1 MIKLKVIKL
10 FNYVPAFDMYIV
22 DFVRE
27 AGKTMAITISEDNK
41 IETWNIED
49 LEIDYSKAIRE

>member
-10 FNYVPAFDMYIV
+10 FNYEPVFDMYII

-27 AGKTMAITISEDNK
+27 AGKTMAITITEDNK
-41 IETWNIED
+41 IEAWDIQD

>member
-10 FNYVPAFDMYIV
+10 FNYEPAFDMYIV

-49 LEIDYSKAIRE
+49 LEIDYSKVIRE

>member
-10 FNYVPAFDMYIV
+10 FNYEPAFGMYIV
-22 DFVRE
+22 DFVRKKE
-27 AGKTMAITISEDNK
+27 KTMAITITENNK
-41 IETWNIED
+41 IETSNIED

>member
-1 MIKLKVIKL
+1 
-10 FNYVPAFDMYIV
+10 MYIV
-22 DFVRE
+22 DFVRKV
-27 AGKTMAITISEDNK
+27 GKTMAITISEDNK

>member
-10 FNYVPAFDMYIV
+10 FNYEPAFDMYIV

-27 AGKTMAITISEDNK
+27 AGKTMAITITFKYISC
-41 IETWNIED
+41 
-49 LEIDYSKAIRE
+49 

>member
-10 FNYVPAFDMYIV
+10 FNYEPAFGMYIV

>member
-1 MIKLKVIKL
+1 MKLKVTKL
-10 FNYVPAFDMYIV
+10 FNYEPAFDMYIV

-27 AGKTMAITISEDNK
+27 AGKTMAITITEDNK

>member
-1 MIKLKVIKL
+1 
-10 FNYVPAFDMYIV
+10 
-22 DFVRE
+22 
-27 AGKTMAITISEDNK
+27 MAITINENNK

>member
-10 FNYVPAFDMYIV
+10 FNYEPAFDMYIV

-27 AGKTMAITISEDNK
+27 AGKTTAITISEDNK

>member
-1 MIKLKVIKL
+1 
-10 FNYVPAFDMYIV
+10 MYII

-27 AGKTMAITISEDNK
+27 AEKTMAITISEDNK

>member
-10 FNYVPAFDMYIV
+10 FNYEPAFDMYIV

-41 IETWNIED
+41 IETWNIEN

>member
-10 FNYVPAFDMYIV
+10 FNYEPVFDMYIV

-27 AGKTMAITISEDNK
+27 AEKTMAITITDDNK
-41 IETWNIED
+41 IEAWDIED
-49 LEIDYSKAIRE
+49 LEIDYSKAIRK

>member
-10 FNYVPAFDMYIV
+10 FNYEPAFDMYIV

-27 AGKTMAITISEDNK
+27 AGKTMAITISEDNN

-49 LEIDYSKAIRE
+49 IEVDYSKAIRE

>member
-1 MIKLKVIKL
+1 MIKLKVIKW
-10 FNYVPAFDMYIV
+10 FNYEPAFDMYIV

-27 AGKTMAITISEDNK
+27 AGKTMAITISEDNR

-49 LEIDYSKAIRE
+49 LKIDFSKAIRE